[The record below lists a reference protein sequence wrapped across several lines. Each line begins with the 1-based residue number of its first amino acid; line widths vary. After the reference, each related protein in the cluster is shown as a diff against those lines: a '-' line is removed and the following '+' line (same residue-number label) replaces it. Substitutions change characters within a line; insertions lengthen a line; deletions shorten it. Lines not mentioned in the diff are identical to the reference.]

1 LLGRLWAT
9 DPETG
14 AVATSYS
21 INIVQRDEKHH
32 SPASS
37 SDIDNTGNPI
47 VWVNSSTGQLYFDTP
62 GDGEWEGG
70 IRNHP
75 TRGGRWAYQL
85 DYIVEVTMWDASGV
99 ASTER
104 FTITFLKHATSGI
117 LPIVLDLD
125 GDGVELVD
133 FESSTV
139 TFDMD
144 RDGIADRTGWVAA
157 DDGMLVLDRNGNGV
171 IDDSREI
178 SFASDDENAITDLE
192 GLRAWDTNRDGI
204 LDAGDEEFSR
214 FQIWRDL
221 NQDGVS
227 DVGELFSL
235 TELGISGINLT
246 LNLTGDELVGDRNVL
261 YATSEFFRT
270 DGTTG
275 IVGDVSL
282 AFDPSKPDPAEAEPE
297 PEEASN
303 SSSLSDYS
311 IAAPIVFDFDGDGSG
326 LVTLEASTTRFDMN
340 GDGIADET
348 GWIAV
353 GDAFLSLDR
362 NNNGLIDDISEIS
375 FVQDLEGA
383 ETDLEGLAAFDTN
396 GDAVFDAEDERFVE
410 FRLWFDGNANGV
422 TDAGELLS
430 LAEAG
435 VVSISLTGT
444 PTGETLAEGRNI
456 VFNTGTYQLASG
468 EAGTLLDAG
477 LAFNPLS
484 ALPEIEFQRTNW
496 EGRARNWRVSASN
509 GSARIIPREA
519 NGLLSAD
526 AGRVAGASIVSF
538 GNFELGLLSTII
550 LDLDGDGLEARSR
563 RKASASFDM
572 NGDGVADDTGWVA
585 GGDGML
591 VIDRDGDGTISHV
604 SEISFLSEGDD
615 VRNSW
620 AGLAALD
627 NNRDNRIDATDARF
641 GELLVWV
648 DRNGDGVSQADE
660 LRTLAEVGVTQINL
674 RNLATTDTV
683 KAGQNIAA
691 STATFEWESGLT
703 GTIGDVFLAFEA
715 SSPPAAE
722 PAPVPTEPEIP
733 TNPDN
738 EFEDRPFEDRVRLP
752 LQSEL
757 HHNRGYIG
765 PGDPGYEELFRPLA
779 VTTEPDGPADHVR
792 LSPDGHEFWSGPA
805 RVSLEAKPLALGDE
819 LSALLNP
826 GIETAQVHMLQP
838 TGDRSSQIAA
848 ARMADQLAEAMSTFG
863 IDGTHEVL
871 RKADSHGTMA
881 HDLFASAAA

>member
-1 LLGRLWAT
+1 
-9 DPETG
+9 
-14 AVATSYS
+14 
-21 INIVQRDEKHH
+21 
-32 SPASS
+32 
-37 SDIDNTGNPI
+37 
-47 VWVNSSTGQLYFDTP
+47 
-62 GDGEWEGG
+62 
-70 IRNHP
+70 
-75 TRGGRWAYQL
+75 
-85 DYIVEVTMWDASGV
+85 
-99 ASTER
+99 
-104 FTITFLKHATSGI
+104 
-117 LPIVLDLD
+117 
-125 GDGVELVD
+125 
-133 FESSTV
+133 
-139 TFDMD
+139 
-144 RDGIADRTGWVAA
+144 
-157 DDGMLVLDRNGNGV
+157 
-171 IDDSREI
+171 
-178 SFASDDENAITDLE
+178 
-192 GLRAWDTNRDGI
+192 
-204 LDAGDEEFSR
+204 
-214 FQIWRDL
+214 
-221 NQDGVS
+221 
-227 DVGELFSL
+227 
-235 TELGISGINLT
+235 
-246 LNLTGDELVGDRNVL
+246 
-261 YATSEFFRT
+261 
-270 DGTTG
+270 
-275 IVGDVSL
+275 
-282 AFDPSKPDPAEAEPE
+282 
-297 PEEASN
+297 
-303 SSSLSDYS
+303 
-311 IAAPIVFDFDGDGSG
+311 
-326 LVTLEASTTRFDMN
+326 
-340 GDGIADET
+340 
-348 GWIAV
+348 
-353 GDAFLSLDR
+353 
-362 NNNGLIDDISEIS
+362 
-375 FVQDLEGA
+375 
-383 ETDLEGLAAFDTN
+383 
-396 GDAVFDAEDERFVE
+396 
-410 FRLWFDGNANGV
+410 
-422 TDAGELLS
+422 
-430 LAEAG
+430 
-435 VVSISLTGT
+435 
-444 PTGETLAEGRNI
+444 
-456 VFNTGTYQLASG
+456 
-468 EAGTLLDAG
+468 
-477 LAFNPLS
+477 
-484 ALPEIEFQRTNW
+484 
-496 EGRARNWRVSASN
+496 
-509 GSARIIPREA
+509 
-519 NGLLSAD
+519 
-526 AGRVAGASIVSF
+526 
-538 GNFELGLLSTII
+538 
-550 LDLDGDGLEARSR
+550 
-563 RKASASFDM
+563 M